1 MKAILVH
8 QPGGPEELY
17 IGEAPV
23 PELGEEEIR
32 VKVKATAVNRAD
44 VLQRKGMYPP
54 PPGESNIIGL
64 EMAGEVA
71 EVGAKVKNWKKG
83 DRVFALLA
91 GGGCAE
97 YVVVDEQVAMP
108 IPENLSYEE
117 AAGIAEVFLTA
128 YQSLI
133 WIGQLEE
140 KQDVL
145 IHAGASGVGTAAIQI
160 AKWKQA
166 RVFVTISTEKKS
178 SACQN
183 LGADIPIN
191 YRESDFAAKVLEATA
206 GKGVD
211 VLIDFI
217 GAAYMK
223 QNLNC
228 LALDGHMVM
237 LALMG
242 GHKVEN
248 FPIGKLLQK
257 RLTLTGTT
265 LRNRSLAYKR
275 KLSQEF
281 TSVCLPKFETGDFK
295 PVIDQI
301 MPWGEVKAAHQ
312 HMESNQHIGKIVLR
326 VEI

>member
-1 MKAILVH
+1 MKAILVR
-8 QPGGPEELY
+8 QSGGPEELY
-17 IGEAPV
+17 IGDAPV
-23 PELGEEEIR
+23 PELGELEI
-32 VKVKATAVNRAD
+32 KVRTKATAVNRAD
-44 VLQRKGMYPP
+44 ILQRRGMYPP
-54 PPGESNIIGL
+54 PPGASNVIGL
-64 EMAGEVA
+64 EMAGEVV
-71 EVGAKVKNWKKG
+71 EIGAKVQKWKIG

-108 IPENLSYEE
+108 IPDHLSFEE

-133 WIGQLEE
+133 WIGQMETG
-140 KQDVL
+140 QNVL

-160 AKWKQA
+160 AKWKQG
-166 RVFVTISTEKKS
+166 RIFVTVSTEEKIK
-178 SACQN
+178 ACQA
-183 LGADIPIN
+183 LGATMAIN
-191 YRESDFAAKVLEATA
+191 YKEFNFAEKVLEATD
-206 GKGVD
+206 GKGVH

-228 LALDGHMVM
+228 LAVDGHMVM

-248 FPIGKLLQK
+248 FPLGKLLQK

-265 LRNRSLAYKR
+265 LRNRSLEYKR
-275 KLSQEF
+275 KLAQEF
-281 TSVCLPKFETGDFK
+281 TSVCLPKFETGEFK

-301 MPWGEVKAAHQ
+301 MSWEKVKEAH
-312 HMESNQHIGKIVLR
+312 EYIEANKNIGKVVLK
-326 VEI
+326 VEN